1 MLRRCLIGL
10 VIFDAISAIIGGF
23 ALFLA
28 PDGSILRMP
37 VSFIADSPFKDY
49 FIPGLILAFLVGGS
63 ALIASISLLAKSDWS
78 FVLTLISGAALS
90 VWIITQ
96 VMMIG
101 FHHPIQPFYGLI
113 GLAIII
119 LLLISRKA
127 YRIPAGTKAQLGE

>member
-1 MLRRCLIGL
+1 MKEISEGMFMLRRCLIGL
-10 VIFDAISAIIGGF
+10 VIFNAISAIIGGA

-28 PDGSILRMP
+28 PDGSILRMQ

-63 ALIASISLLAKSDWS
+63 ALLASISLLAKSKWS
-78 FVLTLISGAALS
+78 FILTLVSGAALTI
-90 VWIITQ
+90 WIIIQ

-101 FHHPIQPFYGLI
+101 LHHPIQPFYGLI

-119 LLLISRKA
+119 LALMSRKA
-127 YRIPAGTKAQLGE
+127 